1 MNGVIRKVF
10 AFIPLLLF
18 MLLMSTAQ
26 AQENT
31 EPKSN
36 NEKTQAADVEQL
48 KSKVEQLQSLV
59 EQQQRA
65 IVELQNRMNEMDSKA
80 RPAALTT
87 SPTAP
92 ETGTPQP
99 AVASL
104 KRDASVTEAKQSNA
118 VSAPANQAKAAD
130 KPVILAGWD
139 SQGAF
144 LRSSDGN
151 FETRIG
157 GYSQLD
163 FRGYSSGSHPPNT
176 FALRRIRLRI
186 DGKLAQY
193 YDFRI
198 ESDLADTNSQIL
210 RDAYLRIHRIDEAQL
225 TFGQFKEPF
234 SQEELRSD
242 AFLDFVEKSLPNLLV
257 PSRSPG
263 LMLSGVINKGTFEY
277 QVGAFNGKGLLRENN
292 TGTPETVYR
301 LRFTP
306 WKNGKQFWFAGLS
319 FGGAYAQGR
328 TATTT
333 SVRGQSDSRSFIFF
347 TPDTISGKIT
357 RTNGELTWMLGP
369 ASLRAEYDQMNQER
383 ENLGANGSNLPG
395 IVSKGYMAQFTYLL
409 TGETKAENG
418 PTTPKHSLFSR
429 ENGRMGFGAFEV
441 KARYDDLQII
451 DGTLKSNR
459 AQAFY
464 FGTNW
469 YLNRFVK
476 HVLDFGFE
484 RFKDPLRSPNPL
496 EKNYFVVLSRFQFT
510 F

>member
-1 MNGVIRKVF
+1 MNDVQRKLVV
-10 AFIPLLLF
+10 FIPLLLLT
-18 MLLMSTAQ
+18 LLISVAQ
-26 AQENT
+26 AQENAPQKI
-31 EPKSN
+31 ES
-36 NEKTQAADVEQL
+36 EKKAVDVEQL

-65 IVELQNRMNEMDSKA
+65 IVELQNRLNEMDGKAHPAAMVIPAKQPETETQQPIIAETKSKA
-80 RPAALTT
+80 
-87 SPTAP
+87 
-92 ETGTPQP
+92 
-99 AVASL
+99 AS
-104 KRDASVTEAKQSNA
+104 AEINPSNK
-118 VSAPANQAKAAD
+118 VSESKTQAKAGD
-130 KPVILAGWD
+130 KPVVLAGWD

-176 FALRRIRLRI
+176 FALRRMRLRI
-186 DGKLAQY
+186 DGKLAKY

-210 RDAYLRIHRIDEAQL
+210 RDAYVRIHRIDEAQL

-263 LMLSGVINKGTFEY
+263 LMLSGVINQGTLEY
-277 QVGAFNGKGLLRENN
+277 QIGAFNGKGLLRENN

-301 LRFTP
+301 LRFAP
-306 WKNGKQFWFAGLS
+306 WKNGKQFWLNGLI

-357 RTNGELTWMLGP
+357 RANGELTWMLGP

-383 ENLGANGSNLPG
+383 ENLGSNGSNLPG
-395 IVSKGYMAQFTYLL
+395 VVSKGYMAQFTYLL
-409 TGETKAENG
+409 TGETKTENS

-429 ENGRMGFGAFEV
+429 DNGRMGFGAFEV

-451 DGTLKSNR
+451 DGTSKSNR
-459 AQAFY
+459 AQALY

-496 EKNYFVVLSRFQFT
+496 EKNYFVVLSRFQFI

>member
-1 MNGVIRKVF
+1 MNGVTRKVF
-10 AFIPLLLF
+10 AFIPLLLLI
-18 MLLMSTAQ
+18 LLISTAL

-31 EPKSN
+31 EQKAKK
-36 NEKTQAADVEQL
+36 ETTQAADVEQL
-48 KSKVEQLQSLV
+48 KSKLEQLQSLV

-65 IVELQNRMNEMDSKA
+65 IVELQNRLNDMDSKA
-80 RPAALTT
+80 RPAALAT
-87 SPTAP
+87 SSTAP

-99 AVASL
+99 ADISL
-104 KRDASVTEAKQSNA
+104 KRDASIPETKQSNP
-118 VSAPANQAKAAD
+118 VSAKQTKAAD
-130 KPVILAGWD
+130 KPVELAGWD

-157 GYSQLD
+157 GYVQLD
-163 FRGYSSGSHPPNT
+163 FRGYGSGNHPPNT
-176 FALRRIRLRI
+176 FSLRRTRLRLE
-186 DGKLAQY
+186 GKLARY

-210 RDAYLRIHRIDEAQL
+210 RDAYVRIHRIDEAQL

-242 AFLDFVEKSLPNLLV
+242 AYLDFVEKSLPNLLV

-263 LMLSGVINKGTFEY
+263 LMLSGVINQGTFEY
-277 QVGAFNGKGLLRENN
+277 QIGAFNGKGLLRDNN
-292 TGTPETVYR
+292 TGTPETAYR
-301 LRFTP
+301 LRFMP
-306 WKNGKQFWFAGLS
+306 WKNGKQFWLNGLA
-319 FGGAYAQGR
+319 FGGAYAQGK

-357 RTNGELTWMLGP
+357 RANGELTWLLGP
-369 ASLRAEYDQMNQER
+369 AALRAEYDQMNQER
-383 ENLGANGSNLPG
+383 DNLGTNSSNLPG

-418 PTTPKHSLFSR
+418 ATTPKHNLFSN
-429 ENGRMGFGAFEV
+429 ENGRTGFGAFEV

-451 DGTLKSNR
+451 DGTTKSNR
-459 AQAFY
+459 AQTLY

-496 EKNYFVVLSRFQFT
+496 EKNYFVVLSRLQFI